1 MNEPQ
6 NMIQELEQEIQETT
20 ARIII
25 RKMDIEKAKDEIKY
39 LEQKQKLA
47 SKQLLKLSQNA

>member
-25 RKMDIEKAKDEIKY
+25 RKIDIQKAKDEISY
-39 LEQKQKLA
+39 LEQKQRLA